1 MYEASVLELVADG
14 CSYVDLFVACGAAGV
29 EAGAFIIGGGPVR
42 DELLRFGG

>member
-14 CSYVDLFVACGAAGV
+14 SSYVDLFVACGATGV

-42 DELLRFGG
+42 DEMGGNGG